1 MPLDLPPAMSQLSA
15 AQASP
20 LSQQLPRRLGEPY
33 ARTLEA
39 WGGRWQGAQVQVAGA
54 TIPTGLQAMLDR
66 HNPTLTQALSRQG
79 HLTGSRFV
87 WGPTV
92 PAESRDLRLRQA
104 DRQVLDLL
112 VDRGFLSRRPNNEV
126 LSGAEGSEAG
136 LVFSRL
142 GQISLSGSP
151 QADLGL
157 PLTFE
162 GGVDPVALRW
172 VALSHEAAHLQQ
184 ATLTDPFEM
193 PGWSSEQNKA
203 MNRLFFTTAVKD
215 SMTAEVYAES
225 FADAYGAMMALALS
239 DGAPGMRQTLS
250 AFQGVRT
257 QAMEANQAQMSAAL
271 ARGETPYAVATEQ
284 LDEHRTS
291 PALDHLLS
299 DFDQGVLN
307 LSAMTPAQMQVAAR
321 GYASESVVSFH
332 LSQAGQALNEL
343 AWAHGQAVRDAP
355 ADPGNDPLRN
365 QEQQRIN
372 GYLATRLAA
381 FAYAASED
389 QVASPLPQTDP
400 MLARL
405 AAQDATFRAAFW
417 KMSENDRATVARSLD
432 QGKLEASPGINAFWG
447 KLQAASADLWNRP
460 DVQREVRVA
469 LASDA
474 DQVSAAL
481 RAASSRTLGERM
493 RQLHPD
499 RVSVSK
505 PSTSVAMADAP
516 QLERRR
522 TP

>member
-1 MPLDLPPAMSQLSA
+1 MPLDLPPAVSQASA
-15 AQASP
+15 SASPASP
-20 LSQQLPRRLGEPY
+20 LSQQLPRRLGTPY
-33 ARTLEA
+33 AQTLDA
-39 WGGRWQGAQVQVAGA
+39 WGGRWQGAQVQVAGEK
-54 TIPTGLQAMLDR
+54 IPVGLQAMLDR
-66 HNPTLTQALSRQG
+66 HNPALAQALSRQG
-79 HLTGSRFV
+79 NLTGSHFV
-87 WGPTV
+87 WDPSV
-92 PAESRDLRLRQA
+92 SAQSRNQRLRQA
-104 DRQVLDLL
+104 DRQILGLL
-112 VDRGFLSRRPNNEV
+112 VDRGCLSRQPHNDV
-126 LSGAEGSEAG
+126 LSGAQGSEAG

-142 GQISLSGSP
+142 GQISLSASP
-151 QADLGL
+151 QADLGI
-157 PLTFE
+157 PVAFE

-184 ATLTDPFEM
+184 ATLADPFEM
-193 PGWSSEQNKA
+193 PGWSPEQNTA
-203 MNRLFFTTAVKD
+203 MNRLFFTSVVKD

-239 DGAPGMRQTLS
+239 DGAAGMRQTLS

-299 DFDQGVLN
+299 DVDQGVLN
-307 LSAMTPAQMQVAAR
+307 LSAMTPAQMQAAAR
-321 GYASESVVSFH
+321 AYASESVVAFH
-332 LSQAGQALNEL
+332 LSQALNEL
-343 AWAHGQAVRDAP
+343 AWAQGQAVKGAP
-355 ADPGNDPLRN
+355 NAPGNDPLHN

-389 QVASPLPQTDP
+389 QVASPLPQTEP

-405 AAQDATFRAAFW
+405 ASQDATFRAAFW
-417 KMSENDRATVARSLD
+417 EMSEADRAAAARSLD
-432 QGKLEASPGINAFWG
+432 QGKLEASAGLQAFWG
-447 KLQAASADLWNRP
+447 KLQAASADLWDRP
-460 DVQREVRVA
+460 EVQREVRTA

-481 RAASSRTLGERM
+481 RAVSSRTLGERM

-499 RVSVSK
+499 RVSVDK
-505 PSTSVAMADAP
+505 PSPSIALAAAP
-516 QLERRR
+516 GPERRR